1 MEEQKKTH
9 KLVRQTSMVG
19 NVLSLGLTGGICLAL
34 SLFAGYHFDR
44 CFSSEPWGIIA
55 GILIGL
61 AAAATQTWKQL
72 QESMGQFDRENERI
86 KSKNT
91 QM

>member
-1 MEEQKKTH
+1 MEKQKKPQG
-9 KLVRQTSMVG
+9 LIRQTGMLG

-44 CFSSEPWGIIA
+44 FYSTGPWGIMV
-55 GILIGL
+55 GIVIGL

-72 QESMGQFDRENERI
+72 QESMGQFDRENERL
-86 KSKNT
+86 KGKNT